1 MNSSDSQFLLTPW
14 VTDWTQVESFATVSS
29 LEAEPVLENL
39 TIITVYHYNLKI
51 MAYFKKKLICR
62 FVAFK
67 LASKQSMA
75 GYGQSKIF
83 FWPPVCSH
91 VLWFYA
97 VL

>member
-51 MAYFKKKLICR
+51 MAYFKKN
-62 FVAFK
+62 
-67 LASKQSMA
+67 
-75 GYGQSKIF
+75 
-83 FWPPVCSH
+83 
-91 VLWFYA
+91 
-97 VL
+97 